1 MNRSL
6 TKIIS
11 TVSSGEIAELTAR
24 FIRIPSHWDVPTRE
38 EEMVEAVAS
47 FLSEE
52 KIPFTL
58 QHVGGTRNN
67 IIATIKGEGGGKSLA
82 LSGHLDTVP
91 PYNMEVEPFAA
102 EISDGKIFGR
112 GAVDMKGPVAAMLMT
127 LAAYRR
133 AEVPLK
139 GDLVFAGVLAEET
152 NSDGSETLI
161 RSGFRTD
168 GAIVGEPSDREYA
181 IGHRGLEWIEVEF
194 FGKTAH
200 GGVPQDG
207 INAIVHAAR
216 FIGQVQEK
224 IVPKLALR
232 GHPHMGPSVMNFG
245 RIEGGTQPSTVA
257 DHCLVRMDRRYI
269 SSESLD
275 EVIAEYQGIL
285 DELSREDPTFRAEL
299 KLMDIGTMAH
309 FHHVPLET
317 SPDDP
322 IVKAVVDSI
331 RDVSRIEPKM
341 TTRRGWTDAAIFGHY
356 GKIPTVVFGP
366 GSLSRSHSKA
376 EFITV
381 DELEEGFRTY
391 VSIAAR
397 FCGLA

>member
-1 MNRSL
+1 MEKAVSKVVSQVTLDEIVGL
-6 TKIIS
+6 TSDLIQ
-11 TVSSGEIAELTAR
+11 
-24 FIRIPSHWDVPTRE
+24 IPSHWDVPTKE
-38 EEMVEAVAS
+38 IEMVEAVAD
-47 FLSEE
+47 FLTKEN
-52 KIPFTL
+52 IPFSL
-58 QHVGGTRNN
+58 QLVEGKRNN
-67 IIATIKGEGGGKSLA
+67 IIATIPGSGGGKSLA

-91 PYNMEVEPFAA
+91 PYNMEVDPFAA
-102 EISDGKIFGR
+102 EMVDGKIYGR
-112 GAVDMKGPVAAMLMT
+112 GAVDMKGPVAAMLMA

-133 AEVPLK
+133 AGVTLK
-139 GDLVFAGVLAEET
+139 GDLIFAGVLAEET

-161 RSGFRTD
+161 RSGFKTD
-168 GAIVGEPSDREYA
+168 AAIVGEPSDREYA

-207 INAIVHAAR
+207 VNAIVHAAR
-216 FIGQVQEK
+216 FINRVQDEV
-224 IVPKLALR
+224 IPKLALR
-232 GHPHMGPSVMNFG
+232 DHPHMGPSVMNFG

-257 DHCLVRMDRRYI
+257 DHCVVRMDRRYI

-275 EVIAEYQGIL
+275 QVISEYQQVL
-285 DELSREDPTFRAEL
+285 DDLSREDPAFKAKL

-322 IVKAVVDSI
+322 IVEAVTRSI
-331 RDVSRIEPKM
+331 RDVSGVEPRM

-376 EFITV
+376 EYITV
-381 DELEEGFRTY
+381 DELHEGFRTY

-397 FCGLA
+397 YCGLE

>member
-1 MNRSL
+1 
-6 TKIIS
+6 
-11 TVSSGEIAELTAR
+11 
-24 FIRIPSHWDVPTRE
+24 
-38 EEMVEAVAS
+38 
-47 FLSEE
+47 
-52 KIPFTL
+52 
-58 QHVGGTRNN
+58 
-67 IIATIKGEGGGKSLA
+67 
-82 LSGHLDTVP
+82 
-91 PYNMEVEPFAA
+91 MEVEPFAA

>member
-1 MNRSL
+1 M
-6 TKIIS
+6 
-11 TVSSGEIAELTAR
+11 
-24 FIRIPSHWDVPTRE
+24 
-38 EEMVEAVAS
+38 
-47 FLSEE
+47 
-52 KIPFTL
+52 
-58 QHVGGTRNN
+58 
-67 IIATIKGEGGGKSLA
+67 
-82 LSGHLDTVP
+82 
-91 PYNMEVEPFAA
+91 
-102 EISDGKIFGR
+102 
-112 GAVDMKGPVAAMLMT
+112 
-127 LAAYRR
+127 
-133 AEVPLK
+133 
-139 GDLVFAGVLAEET
+139 
-152 NSDGSETLI
+152 
-161 RSGFRTD
+161 
-168 GAIVGEPSDREYA
+168 
-181 IGHRGLEWIEVEF
+181 
-194 FGKTAH
+194 
-200 GGVPQDG
+200 
-207 INAIVHAAR
+207 
-216 FIGQVQEK
+216 
-224 IVPKLALR
+224 
-232 GHPHMGPSVMNFG
+232 
-245 RIEGGTQPSTVA
+245 A